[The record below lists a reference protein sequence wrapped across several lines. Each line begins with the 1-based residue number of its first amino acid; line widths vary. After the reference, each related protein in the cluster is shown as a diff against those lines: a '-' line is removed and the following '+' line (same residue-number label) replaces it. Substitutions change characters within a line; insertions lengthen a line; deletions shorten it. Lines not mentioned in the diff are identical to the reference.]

1 MCTFKSLDVNFGC
14 LRFFT
19 SLPYSPLASQHTTL
33 RRTSS
38 VHLGSVVTSDGVA
51 SDAITINAI
60 TSDTVTMDAVASDAV
75 TSRARWAHGALL
87 VDKGVSAV
95 AAFVGP
101 DADLEAHVEEGE
113 YTGRR
118 V

>member
-1 MCTFKSLDVNFGC
+1 VCTFESLDVNFGC

-33 RRTSS
+33 RRASS

-51 SDAITINAI
+51 SDG
-60 TSDTVTMDAVASDAV
+60 VASDGVAII
-75 TSRARWAHGALL
+75 SRARWAHGALL
-87 VDKGVSAV
+87 VDKGASAV

-118 V
+118 G

>member
-1 MCTFKSLDVNFGC
+1 VCTFESLDVNFGC

-33 RRTSS
+33 LRRASS

-51 SDAITINAI
+51 SD
-60 TSDTVTMDAVASDAV
+60 SVASDAII
-75 TSRARWAHGALL
+75 SRARWAHGALL
-87 VDKGVSAV
+87 VDKGASAV

-101 DADLEAHVEEGE
+101 DADLDAHVEEGE

-118 V
+118 G

>member
-1 MCTFKSLDVNFGC
+1 VCTFESLDVNFGC

-33 RRTSS
+33 LRRASS

-51 SDAITINAI
+51 SDGVA
-60 TSDTVTMDAVASDAV
+60 SDGVASDSVASDAII
-75 TSRARWAHGALL
+75 SRARWAHGALL
-87 VDKGVSAV
+87 VDKGASAV

-118 V
+118 G